1 MHASLMVSGDS
12 LSHLTTQ
19 SLADIGQSDDVND
32 FHTALLL
39 ANADN
44 SFKEKANAAP
54 AQPR

>member
-1 MHASLMVSGDS
+1 MVSGDS
-12 LSHLTTQ
+12 LSHLATQ

>member
-12 LSHLTTQ
+12 LSHLATQ

-39 ANADN
+39 ANGGN

-54 AQPR
+54 AQAR